1 LSYDYQFETNQAE
14 RFACRCGA
22 KSCRGSLMGNFGA
35 NKGNT
40 EEKKNKKQL
49 LIEAKARVER
59 DQKFL
64 EEYKSSKRKRLNQVS
79 VRVPSADHRDGS
91 ETVFSGPQWKHRH
104 CNHFFLWRNAIACSD
119 WNQRLE
125 RRILQRQRLWPKP
138 KILDIGPPRN
148 TLTQIKEWNEKVKS
162 A

>member
-1 LSYDYQFETNQAE
+1 MAIIAMKDIEPGGFLSYDYQFETNQAE

-104 CNHFFLWRNAIACSD
+104 CNHIFCVEKCD
-119 WNQRLE
+119 C
-125 RRILQRQRLWPKP
+125 LQ
-138 KILDIGPPRN
+138 
-148 TLTQIKEWNEKVKS
+148 
-162 A
+162 

>member
-1 LSYDYQFETNQAE
+1 
-14 RFACRCGA
+14 
-22 KSCRGSLMGNFGA
+22 MGNFGA

-64 EEYKSSKRKRLNQVS
+64 EEYKSSKMKRLNQVGLL
-79 VRVPSADHRDGS
+79 VPSADHRDGS

-104 CNHFFLWRNAIACSD
+104 CNHIFVCGEM
-119 WNQRLE
+119 RLLAVTGI
-125 RRILQRQRLWPKP
+125 RGSRGAFCRDKGCGQSPRYWILALQEIR
-138 KILDIGPPRN
+138 
-148 TLTQIKEWNEKVKS
+148 
-162 A
+162 

>member
-1 LSYDYQFETNQAE
+1 
-14 RFACRCGA
+14 
-22 KSCRGSLMGNFGA
+22 MGNFGA

-104 CNHFFLWRNAIACSD
+104 CNHIFCVEKCD
-119 WNQRLE
+119 C
-125 RRILQRQRLWPKP
+125 LQ
-138 KILDIGPPRN
+138 
-148 TLTQIKEWNEKVKS
+148 
-162 A
+162 